1 VKSISTTIRRERGK
15 SSLTMLSDGEAYT
28 EALHKVLM
36 AGLSSIQYYTIVC
49 VDGGRY
55 SGDDADPRGMRGC
68 PKLPCSGPSV
78 PSLEKID
85 WLPATPPTPY
95 RLDLFLSAFLPSR
108 ASSHHLRHC
117 PCPYKQHLLLILLP
131 R

>member
-1 VKSISTTIRRERGK
+1 
-15 SSLTMLSDGEAYT
+15 MLSDGEAYA

-36 AGLSSIQYYTIVC
+36 AGLSSIQYYTIVY

-55 SGDDADPRGMRGC
+55 SGDDTDPRGMRGC

-95 RLDLFLSAFLPSR
+95 RLDLFLSAFLPPR
-108 ASSHHLRHC
+108 ASSHYLRHC
-117 PCPYKQHLLLILLP
+117 PCPYKQYLLLILLP